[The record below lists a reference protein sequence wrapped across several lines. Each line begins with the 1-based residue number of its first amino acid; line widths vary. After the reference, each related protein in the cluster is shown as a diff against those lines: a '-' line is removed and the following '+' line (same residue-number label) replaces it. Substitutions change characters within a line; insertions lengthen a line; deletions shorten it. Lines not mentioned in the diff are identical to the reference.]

1 MSQLSS
7 SDLAKRLDVSR
18 ARISQYVSEGKL
30 NGCFTGDG
38 RNRRF
43 DFERVAAALGRSL
56 DKGQLMGNGAA
67 TRRAL
72 AAGGAGSE
80 PGDREVA
87 DREPA
92 EREAAPRNGG
102 SGATLLPQTD
112 PDRYELARTAK
123 AEEEAKRLRRQ
134 NAEADG
140 IYVLAASVRSEVG
153 RQIAQEVAEFESVL
167 RRAARKIADEMGIDH
182 KAARAIMIGIWREHR
197 SKRSEA
203 LSEEAEGQA
212 LTGEEREADC

>member
-18 ARISQYVSEGKL
+18 ARISQYVAEGKL
-30 NGCFTGDG
+30 NGCFTGEG

-43 DFERVAAALGRSL
+43 DFDRVAAALGRSL

-72 AAGGAGSE
+72 ASAAS
-80 PGDREVA
+80 A
-87 DREPA
+87 EPA
-92 EREAAPRNGG
+92 EREAAPRGGG

-140 IYVLAASVRSEVG
+140 IYVLAASVRSEVS
-153 RQIAQEVAEFESVL
+153 RQIAQEIAEFESVL

-182 KAARAIMIGIWREHR
+182 KAARAIMIATWREHR

-203 LSEEAEGQA
+203 LAEEAQGQA
-212 LTGEEREADC
+212 LTEEESEADC